1 VGYRES
7 AGPRRSRYR
16 RGSKH
21 PRCLSSPSPPAMS
34 RIARNPARL
43 GKRAE
48 HMIELVSSARRLG
61 REIAPV
67 VGVDRANA
75 GAPAR
80 RHRCRRERVRQACS
94 GCWSSGEPGRY
105 IIRDRDCVYGR
116 VFLRRLRAMGI
127 RDRPIAP
134 RSPWQNGC
142 AERLIGSIRRDC
154 LDHVIVFGE
163 RHLRHLLKSY
173 QKYYNEARTHLS
185 LQKDAPIP
193 RAVQTVGQTLAVPI
207 LGGLH
212 HQYIR
217 A

>member
-7 AGPRRSRYR
+7 AGPRQSRYR

-21 PRCLSSPSPPAMS
+21 PRCLSSRSPPAMS

-94 GCWSSGEPGRY
+94 GCWSSSSLVEIVSKILQRGAHAPVIAEGRAY
-105 IIRDRDCVYGR
+105 PPCRPDRRSDVGR
-116 VFLRRLRAMGI
+116 ANFGRTAPPIYPSVSFRQGQRGTRR
-127 RDRPIAP
+127 
-134 RSPWQNGC
+134 RSPWFC
-142 AERLIGSIRRDC
+142 SECSSR
-154 LDHVIVFGE
+154 
-163 RHLRHLLKSY
+163 
-173 QKYYNEARTHLS
+173 
-185 LQKDAPIP
+185 
-193 RAVQTVGQTLAVPI
+193 
-207 LGGLH
+207 
-212 HQYIR
+212 
-217 A
+217 

>member
-80 RHRCRRERVRQACS
+80 RHRCRRERVRQALL
-94 GCWSSGEPGRY
+94 GL
-105 IIRDRDCVYGR
+105 V
-116 VFLRRLRAMGI
+116 
-127 RDRPIAP
+127 
-134 RSPWQNGC
+134 
-142 AERLIGSIRRDC
+142 IRRTRAIHHSRSGLRLWPC
-154 LDHVIVFGE
+154 LPPPASSDGHTRSTDRTTITMAE
-163 RHLRHLLKSY
+163 WMCR
-173 QKYYNEARTHLS
+173 EADRI
-185 LQKDAPIP
+185 DPA
-193 RAVQTVGQTLAVPI
+193 
-207 LGGLH
+207 GLP
-212 HQYIR
+212 
-217 A
+217 